1 MHWAWDQ
8 RLPPSLKL
16 VLMALAD
23 AADDE
28 GQCWPSVRTI
38 AVKCCISERTVQR
51 VMKEFKAMG
60 LLLSESRQTSS
71 GRQTSNCYFLNV
83 NCYPDK
89 LSPSH
94 AICRGE
100 GDKGV
105 APGVTELCH
114 PPGDTAVSPLE
125 PPYEPTNEPQ
135 QQPATEK
142 AKSLELPQGLSD
154 AEKLAIAELLKQ
166 VDQAVAQLLLD
177 ELAGAMQSKGTI
189 KTSPMRWFRA
199 LVERMHKG
207 QFYPAAGVRITQ
219 SRATQSH
226 RAAQTVAT
234 NIAKP
239 VSNPALREAAMKSL
253 AESRRYLAS
262 KAAGTNG

>member
-1 MHWAWDQ
+1 MDWAWDQ

-71 GRQTSNCYFLNV
+71 GRQTSHCYFLNV

-89 LSPSH
+89 LSPSR

-105 APGVTELCH
+105 TPRT
-114 PPGDTAVSPLE
+114 
-125 PPYEPTNEPQ
+125 
-135 QQPATEK
+135 
-142 AKSLELPQGLSD
+142 
-154 AEKLAIAELLKQ
+154 
-166 VDQAVAQLLLD
+166 
-177 ELAGAMQSKGTI
+177 TI
-189 KTSPMRWFRA
+189 
-199 LVERMHKG
+199 
-207 QFYPAAGVRITQ
+207 
-219 SRATQSH
+219 
-226 RAAQTVAT
+226 
-234 NIAKP
+234 
-239 VSNPALREAAMKSL
+239 
-253 AESRRYLAS
+253 
-262 KAAGTNG
+262 